1 MPNRLAHEDSLYLKQ
16 HADNPVDWYPWGEE
30 AFARA
35 RSEDKPILVS
45 VGYSA
50 CHWCHV
56 MAHESFEDAYIAKL
70 MNTHFVCV
78 KVDREERPD
87 VDQIYMDAVQMLNG
101 HGGWP
106 LNVFCLPDGRPFAG
120 GTYFPPDERRGPN
133 MVPWPQLLMRISDF
147 YSRQREDL
155 EENARAITGNLE
167 ATNTPHQAT
176 GDPVT
181 PADFL
186 NATGKLLESHDS
198 EFGGF
203 GSAPKFP
210 PSMTLDFL
218 LAMRSSAT
226 IEMKYPDTAR
236 SIDLAV
242 NRTLTA
248 MAHGGIFDQLGGGFS
263 RYSVDQ
269 HWLIPHFEKMLYDNA
284 LLIDIY
290 SKAAQRY
297 PKPLYG
303 QIVSETIAWLE
314 REMRAP
320 EGGFHAALD
329 ADTEG
334 EEGKTYLWNPEGVKA
349 VLGESEGARFCD
361 VYGITSEGNFED
373 TGLSNPALLDGDPA
387 TRDALAEARSRL
399 LEARNQRPQPGL
411 DTKCLTSWNA
421 LLVRGL
427 ARAGWAFGNPQWV
440 TAAETLAEWIWGTLR
455 AEGNRLH
462 TVAYNGKARGN
473 GHLDDYANTI
483 EGFLALSAVI
493 DWVRPGAS
501 STWLERARL
510 LIDRVRIHFKDPA
523 AVGYFFTSD
532 DHESLIHRKK
542 DWFDNATPSGNASLA
557 HAFSA
562 LEALTGEG
570 GFAAEA
576 EELKVAYPGIVNA
589 APAAAGHAL
598 SAFVNKAVGIAVI
611 KARPD
616 ADLEALRAVVAA
628 RPWRPVFLQATAGTD
643 QKAAFQLCVGTE
655 CLPPVDDPQAL
666 AENL

>member
-1 MPNRLAHEDSLYLKQ
+1 MPNRLAHEDSLYLQQ
-16 HADNPVDWYPWGEE
+16 HADNPVDWYPWGGE
-30 AFARA
+30 AFTRARA
-35 RSEDKPILVS
+35 EDKPVLVS

-147 YSRQREDL
+147 YTRQREDL
-155 EENARAITGNLE
+155 EENARAIIGNLE
-167 ATNTPHQAT
+167 ATNSPHHAT

-226 IEMKYPDTAR
+226 VEMKYPDTAR

-242 NRTLTA
+242 NRTLTG
-248 MAHGGIFDQLGGGFS
+248 MAHGGIFDQVGGGFS
-263 RYSVDQ
+263 RYSVDP

-303 QIVSETIAWLE
+303 QIVSETISWLE

-320 EGGFHAALD
+320 GGGFHAALD

-334 EEGKTYLWNPEGVKA
+334 EEGRTYLWNPEGVQA
-349 VLGESEGARFCD
+349 VLGETEGARFCE
-361 VYGITSEGNFED
+361 VYGITPEGNFEN
-373 TGLSNPALLDGDPA
+373 TGLSNPALLNGDPA
-387 TRDALAEARSRL
+387 TRDNLAEARAQL
-399 LEARNQRPQPGL
+399 LEARNGRAQPGL
-411 DTKCLTSWNA
+411 DTKCLTSWNG

-427 ARAGWAFGNPQWV
+427 ARAGWAFGNAKWV
-440 TAAETLAEWIWGTLR
+440 SAAESLAEWIWSTLR
-455 AEGNRLH
+455 DGEDRLH

-483 EGFLALSAVI
+483 EGFLALCAVI

-501 STWLERARL
+501 TTWLERARRL
-510 LIDRVRIHFKDPA
+510 TESVQIHFKDSA

-532 DHESLIHRKK
+532 DHEALIHRKK

-557 HAFSA
+557 HAFTA
-562 LEALTGEG
+562 LEALTGEAEYG
-570 GFAAEA
+570 AEA
-576 EELKVAYPGIVNA
+576 GRLKVAYPGIVNA

-616 ADLEALRAVVAA
+616 ADLEALR
-628 RPWRPVFLQATAGTD
+628 
-643 QKAAFQLCVGTE
+643 
-655 CLPPVDDPQAL
+655 
-666 AENL
+666 